1 MKINLKITSW
11 IVCLSFLTVCQSSF
25 SQTDWLLDNSSY
37 KAQIIEN
44 NDQLELSNGLVKRII
59 KISPNAATIRLDNL
73 TSGESY
79 LRGVKPEAEVQINGV
94 NYEVG
99 GLKGQGNYAFLK
111 EEWIKDLKNSPASMQ
126 FDGYEILET
135 ETPFEWAKVRYGDK
149 NKPWPPKGVHLRL
162 DFKLPVQ
169 NELLES
175 TDPLPSFLG
184 RKKIYGTEFNE
195 LDPSWIT
202 HQSNSHPRSSFE
214 NEGKM
219 GEIYSLQNSAVY
231 VERELE
237 SNTRIIE
244 ATFRT
249 GTDQSKEYGPGIT
262 LVWPDQT
269 IKFYLKPGGNT
280 YDDGV
285 PMFGLWNGKEQI
297 RAAGGRQ
304 KLDLSMPWSLRFRI
318 TEDAVYCEAKP
329 TNGSWRTIETLPAF
343 PSMPNSVRIGKNDG
357 KGSAQ
362 DGEELGELVRLQ
374 VLDFSLFGEVDQS
387 VKNSLQPSDVTVS
400 VHYELYDGIPVFG
413 KWITVKNNSKEAINL
428 DGFTSEIIAA
438 VEYESKVELRE
449 NTVFSKPNIHVETDM
464 AFASMSADDAN
475 AHLVK
480 WLPDPEYATQVNYLR
495 QTPSLLKVSPEY
507 GPDQTIEPG
516 AEFNSFRTFV
526 LPHDSYDRERKG
538 LAMRKMYKTLA
549 PWTTENPLMM
559 HARFADWE
567 RVKTAIDQA
576 SEVGFEM
583 VILTFG
589 SGFNIEDD
597 SEEYLAEM
605 KRYAD
610 YAKSK
615 GVEIGGYSLL
625 ASRSIDAD
633 NNVVMPEGMRPTF
646 GNSPCIESEWG
657 QVYFKKL
664 YDFYEKS
671 GFTLLE
677 HDGSYPG
684 DVCASE
690 NHPGHK
696 GLQDSRWNQYRT
708 ISEFYKW
715 SRSKGIYLNIPDYYF
730 MTGGSKIAMGYRE
743 VNWSLARNEQL
754 VHARQN
760 IYDGTWEKTSTMGW
774 MFVPLTEYHGGG
786 EAATIEPLN
795 EHLAHYEMMM
805 SSNLGAGVQ
814 ACYRGPRLFDSE
826 ETKNMVKGMVD
837 WYKEHRQVLEGDI
850 IHLKRATGNDLD
862 YWLNVNPSGEEKG
875 MLMVYN
881 PTEHEI
887 TKKIKVPLYY
897 TGLTDETK
905 VITKSGQSANLR
917 LNRDYSVEIEV
928 TVPGN
933 GDSWVLFQ

>member
-1 MKINLKITSW
+1 MKISLKILPS
-11 IVCLSFLTVCQSSF
+11 LFLIGTFFIFQSAH

-37 KAQIIEN
+37 KAKIIEGSGE
-44 NDQLELSNGLVKRII
+44 LELTNGLVTRVI

-79 LRGVKPEAEVQINGV
+79 LRGVKPEAEIQINGV

-99 GLKGQGNYAFLK
+99 GLKGQPNYAFLK
-111 EEWIKDLKNSPASMQ
+111 EEWIKNLHNSNAAMQ
-126 FDGYEILET
+126 FDGYEILVT
-135 ETPFEWAKVRYGDK
+135 ETPFEWAKVRYGDSDR
-149 NKPWPPKGVHLRL
+149 PWPPKGVHLRL
-162 DFKLPVQ
+162 DFKLPEQ
-169 NELLES
+169 NKLLES
-175 TDPLPSFLG
+175 DDPLPSFLG
-184 RKKIYGTEFNE
+184 RKKIYSTEFNE
-195 LDPSWIT
+195 LDPTWST
-202 HQSNSHPRSSFE
+202 HESISHPRSSFE

-219 GEIYSLQNSAVY
+219 GEIYTLQNTAVY
-231 VERELE
+231 VERKLE
-237 SNTRIIE
+237 EDTKIIE
-244 ATFRT
+244 ATFST

-269 IKFYLKPGGNT
+269 IKFFLKPGGNNF
-280 YDDGV
+280 DDGI

-304 KLDLSMPWSLRFRI
+304 KLDLSTPWSLRFRI
-318 TEDAVYCEAKP
+318 TEEAVYCEAKP
-329 TNGSWRTIETLPAF
+329 KNGVWMTIETLPAF
-343 PSMPNSVRIGKNDG
+343 SSMPTHVRIGKSDG
-357 KGSAQ
+357 KGNAQ
-362 DGEELGELVRLQ
+362 DADELGELVRLQ
-374 VLDFSLFGEVDQS
+374 VLDFALYGSIDQS
-387 VKNSLQPSDVTVS
+387 VKNSLQPGDVTVS

-413 KWITVKNNSKEAINL
+413 KWITVKNQSAKDINL
-428 DGFTSEIIAA
+428 DEFTSEIIAA
-438 VEYESKVELRE
+438 VEYESKVEVRE
-449 NTVFSKPNIHVETDM
+449 NTVFKKPNIHVETDM

-480 WLPDPEYATQVNYLR
+480 WLPDPDYSTQVNYLR

-507 GPDQTIEPG
+507 GPDQTISPG
-516 AEFNSFRTFV
+516 EEFTSFRTFV

-538 LAMRKMYKTLA
+538 LAMRRMYKTLA

-576 SEVGFEM
+576 AEVGFEM

-610 YAKSK
+610 YAKSM

-625 ASRSIDAD
+625 ASRSIDASID
-633 NNVVMPEGMRPTF
+633 VVMPEGMRPTF

-657 QVYFKKL
+657 QAYFRKL
-664 YDFYEKS
+664 YNFYEKS

-690 NHPGHK
+690 DHPGHK
-696 GLQDSRWNQYRT
+696 GLNDSRWNQYRT
-708 ISEFYKW
+708 ISNFYKW

-743 VNWSLARNEQL
+743 VNWSLPRNEQL

-805 SSNLGAGVQ
+805 ASNLGAGVQ
-814 ACYRGPRLFDSE
+814 ACYRGPRLFDTE

-881 PTEHEI
+881 PTNHEI

-897 TGLTDETK
+897 AGLTDQTK
-905 VITKSGQSANLR
+905 VTTKSGESTNLR
-917 LNRDYSVEIEV
+917 LNRDFSVEIEV

>member
-1 MKINLKITSW
+1 MKISLKILPS
-11 IVCLSFLTVCQSSF
+11 LFLIGTFFIFQSAH

-37 KAQIIEN
+37 KAKIIEGSGE
-44 NDQLELSNGLVKRII
+44 LELTNGLVTRVI

-79 LRGVKPEAEVQINGV
+79 LRGVKPEAEIQINGV

-99 GLKGQGNYAFLK
+99 GLKGQPNYAFLK
-111 EEWIKDLKNSPASMQ
+111 EEWIKNLHNSNAAMK

-135 ETPFEWAKVRYGDK
+135 ETPFEWAKVRYGDSDR
-149 NKPWPPKGVHLRL
+149 PWPPKGVHLRL
-162 DFKLPVQ
+162 DFKLPEQ
-169 NELLES
+169 NKLLES
-175 TDPLPSFLG
+175 DDPLPSFLG
-184 RKKIYGTEFNE
+184 RKKIYSTEFNE
-195 LDPSWIT
+195 LDPTWST
-202 HQSNSHPRSSFE
+202 HESISHPRSSFE

-219 GEIYSLQNSAVY
+219 GEIYTLQNTAVY
-231 VERELE
+231 VERKLE
-237 SNTRIIE
+237 EDTKIIE
-244 ATFRT
+244 ATFST

-269 IKFYLKPGGNT
+269 IKFFLKPGGNN
-280 YDDGV
+280 YDDGI

-304 KLDLSMPWSLRFRI
+304 KLDLSTPWSLRFRI
-318 TEDAVYCEAKP
+318 TEEAVYCEAKP
-329 TNGSWRTIETLPAF
+329 KNGVWMTIETLPAF
-343 PSMPNSVRIGKNDG
+343 SSMPTHVRIGKSDG
-357 KGSAQ
+357 KGNAQ
-362 DGEELGELVRLQ
+362 DADELGELVRLQ
-374 VLDFSLFGEVDQS
+374 VLDFALYGSIDQS
-387 VKNSLQPSDVTVS
+387 VKNSLQPGDVTVS

-413 KWITVKNNSKEAINL
+413 KWITVKNQSAKDINL
-428 DGFTSEIIAA
+428 DEFTSEIIAA
-438 VEYESKVELRE
+438 VEYESKVEVRE
-449 NTVFSKPNIHVETDM
+449 NTVFKKPNIHVETDM

-480 WLPDPEYATQVNYLR
+480 WLPDPDYSTQVNYLR

-507 GPDQTIEPG
+507 GPDQTISPG
-516 AEFNSFRTFV
+516 EEFTSFRTFV

-538 LAMRKMYKTLA
+538 LAMRRMYKTLA

-576 SEVGFEM
+576 AEVGFEM

-625 ASRSIDAD
+625 ASRSIDASTD
-633 NNVVMPEGMRPTF
+633 VVMPEGMRPTF

-657 QVYFKKL
+657 QAYFRKL
-664 YDFYEKS
+664 YNFYEKS

-690 NHPGHK
+690 DHPGHK
-696 GLQDSRWNQYRT
+696 GLNDSRWNQYRT
-708 ISEFYKW
+708 ISNFYKW

-743 VNWSLARNEQL
+743 VNWSLPRNEQL

-805 SSNLGAGVQ
+805 ASNLGAGVQ
-814 ACYRGPRLFDSE
+814 ACYRGPRLFDTE

-881 PTEHEI
+881 PTNHEI

-897 TGLTDETK
+897 AGLSDQTK
-905 VITKSGQSANLR
+905 VTTKSGESTNLR
-917 LNRDYSVEIEV
+917 LNRDFSVEIEV